1 MKVPKMVKRRI
12 PKKKPISK
20 PFMTNPPALFN
31 ASSNWTGSG
40 GVYRKTLSDG
50 SSDAQQILESIEEL
64 SQKYSIMPSV
74 RAFALSLMPKTMV
87 NDDQLAQLNA
97 ISRFVTDDM
106 LYVRDPVGVEYFISV
121 PKMLEEYANTGK
133 IFGDCDDHV
142 LMFNTLMKAVGFNV
156 RAVAIN
162 IGNTDYHDHVF
173 SEFEMN
179 GQTHDFDGCKKTNPF
194 ERKIG
199 DRLAVV
205 PLVP

>member
-1 MKVPKMVKRRI
+1 MKIPKMVKRRNH
-12 PKKKPISK
+12 KPNL
-20 PFMTNPPALFN
+20 FMLNPPALFS
-31 ASSNWTGSG
+31 ASSPWVGAG

-74 RAFALSLMPKTMV
+74 RAFALSLMPRTMV

-97 ISRFVTDDM
+97 ISQFVVNDM
-106 LYVRDPVGVEYFISV
+106 MYVRDPVGVEYFIAV
-121 PKMLEEYANTGK
+121 PKMLQEYAQTGK
-133 IFGDCDDHV
+133 IFADCDDHV
-142 LMFNTLMKAVGFNV
+142 LMFNSLMKSVGFNV

-162 IGNTDYHDHVF
+162 IGTTGYHDHVF
-173 SEFEMN
+173 SEFMID
-179 GQTHDFDGCKKTNPF
+179 GKTHDFDGCKKTNPF
-194 ERKIG
+194 ERKTG